1 MAFVS
6 GPDRGSKAHAAESL
20 MQSSVSTLRNAL
32 LAVALL
38 TLMTG
43 CLEDRQYDPPTVS
56 VSVSPTRAAVGTPI
70 TVTWSSQ
77 YAQSCTASGGWSG
90 SKDASGSQSVTLTS
104 ANTFTLAC
112 TGRGGQASASATVEP
127 LPPPTVTFTGSTSK
141 VLPGEAVALTWS
153 STNATACTASGSWS
167 GTKGTSG
174 TETPAAPTDDATY
187 TLTCTGPGGSRAAS
201 VSAQYIGF
209 VASKLVGTRL
219 YINGEP
225 VSGYPPG
232 YGGNGLILELN
243 SNGQGVLLASYT
255 TPTAG
260 RYNQPTKDAFTWS
273 VSNGKLITTY
283 SAPISSTG
291 FRFVGDLRFDTDEL
305 AKLNASGFSA
315 SSQVPSTSTTTGYSY
330 TKLKDGRY
338 AASATSTAT
347 RVTAVPPIRL
357 NDGSFLTPRN
367 YPVTDT
373 GSSTIILRAPN
384 DLTALKFT
392 ATCPGA
398 SGTICLAGTTWAG
411 MNHTDSG
418 LDDTTGALS
427 PEAFVADGLTFNA
440 DGTGRFETDD
450 TSNPGFRWTVNA
462 DGTLTIRGQDGSG
475 TFRLADVADGGI
487 FNGAFVELTLD
498 SEVRGATYAG
508 LVKKDDSFRFDTAY
522 ATTAS
527 GKYWR
532 AEINNWS
539 NTSRDASG
547 TLTSLSVFGWKFASN
562 GSGSTIS
569 GESADCNNDGT
580 ANEIRG
586 VLSPFEWSI
595 QNGTGFEAGYISI
608 LRNIG
613 STASPLIVNRDW
625 YPVARGTAAD
635 GTRFF
640 YAIEYEEVVR
650 RGSITYPD
658 PRTRIA
664 TRLNK
669 FVEVA
674 DGWSCTR

>member
-1 MAFVS
+1 
-6 GPDRGSKAHAAESL
+6 

-32 LAVALL
+32 LAVAFL
-38 TLMTG
+38 TLTTG

-56 VSVSPTRAAVGTPI
+56 VSVSPTRAGLGAPI

-90 SKDASGSQSVTLTS
+90 SKDASGSTSLPLTS

-112 TGRGGQASASATVEP
+112 TGRGGQASASATVEI
-127 LPPPTVTFTGSTSK
+127 LPPPTVTFTGSTTK

-153 STNATACTASGSWS
+153 TTNATACTASGSWS

-219 YINGEP
+219 YGNSEP

-232 YGGNGLILELN
+232 YGGNGFILEFN
-243 SNGQGVLLASYT
+243 SDGKGFLLDSYS
-255 TPTAG
+255 TPTSG
-260 RYNQPTKDAFTWS
+260 RYNQATKDAFTWN
-273 VSNGKLITTY
+273 VSNGKLTTTY
-283 SAPISSTG
+283 SAPISTTG
-291 FRFVGDLRFDTDEL
+291 FVLIRDLKFDTDEL
-305 AKLNASGFSA
+305 AKLNASGFS
-315 SSQVPSTSTTTGYSY
+315 SGSQVPATFTTTAYSY
-330 TKLKDGRY
+330 VKLKDGRY
-338 AASATSTAT
+338 ATSTTAQAVF
-347 RVTAVPPIRL
+347 VTTVPPIRL
-357 NDGSFLTPRN
+357 SDGTLLTPRN
-367 YPVTDT
+367 YPSTET
-373 GSSTIILRAPN
+373 YSNGTIILRMQS

-411 MNHTDSG
+411 MNYTDSG
-418 LDDTTGALS
+418 LDDTTGTLS
-427 PEAFVADGLTFNA
+427 PDSFVADGLTFNA

-487 FNGAFVELTLD
+487 FNGAFIELTLD
-498 SEVRGATYAG
+498 SGVRGVTYVG
-508 LVKKDDSFRFDTAY
+508 LVKKDNNFRFDIAY

-527 GKYWR
+527 GKYWQ
-532 AEINNWS
+532 AELTNPFNV
-539 NTSRDASG
+539 SRNASG
-547 TLTSLSVFGWKFASN
+547 ALLPSSIFGRKFAST
-562 GSGSTIS
+562 GSGTTIS

-580 ANEIRG
+580 ANETRG

-595 QNGTGFEAGYISI
+595 QTGAGFAAGYISI

-613 STASPLIVNRDW
+613 TTASPLIVNRDW

-650 RGSITYPD
+650 RGSTTYAD

-664 TRLNK
+664 ARLNK
-669 FVEVA
+669 FVEVPDA
-674 DGWSCTR
+674 WTCTR